1 MKTIFSETQVSL
13 TVSQGQLVGIV
24 GPVGAGKSSL
34 LAALLG
40 ESDRLDSIIEI
51 KTGEMASLGG
61 SARMSGSR
69 AFLAQQPWI
78 QNLTLRLFS
87 LCQVDC
93 AELY

>member
-1 MKTIFSETQVSL
+1 M
-13 TVSQGQLVGIV
+13 TVNQGQLVGIV

-40 ESDRLDSIIEI
+40 LSDWLDSCIEI

-78 QNLTLRLFS
+78 QNLTLRLFFLLS
-87 LCQVDC
+87 LSS
-93 AELY
+93 

>member
-51 KTGEMASLGG
+51 HTGEMASLGG

>member
-1 MKTIFSETQVSL
+1 MSR
-13 TVSQGQLVGIV
+13 GQLVGIV

-40 ESDRLDSIIEI
+40 KLDQMDSGIEI

-78 QNLTLRLFS
+78 QNLTLRLFFHNS
-87 LCQVDC
+87 VGFTYRAL
-93 AELY
+93 LNLT

>member
-1 MKTIFSETQVSL
+1 M
-13 TVSQGQLVGIV
+13 SQGQLVGIV

-40 ESDRLDSIIEI
+40 ESDRLDSSIEI